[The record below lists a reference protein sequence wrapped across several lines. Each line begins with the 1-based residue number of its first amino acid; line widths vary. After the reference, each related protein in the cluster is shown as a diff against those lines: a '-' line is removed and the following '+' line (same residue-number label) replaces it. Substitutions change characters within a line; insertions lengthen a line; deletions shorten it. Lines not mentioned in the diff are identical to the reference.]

1 MKIIQGVDVKMI
13 AQMVEERIDT
23 LDTHITWSSIAK
35 ELKMTPS
42 AISHFRKKGTELG
55 FGALLKLCKLV
66 FPKNY
71 IDILAD
77 WSLNLNKPSNIKY
90 ALEFLAAN
98 RKIEHIKI
106 FYNNSSRY
114 PSKQIKELIYAYFL
128 LTNHLVSFLNSED
141 LFNIVNL
148 KKKAKL
154 DETLFILEISEAY
167 YYNSINNID
176 KVAQSLDSL
185 KKILN
190 RIADPLLSK
199 LYTYRVTELES
210 IVLLFNKS
218 ETTESRLLSEKIIKS
233 ECGFYCASFFAD
245 AYYRIGMSFL
255 FESPDMC
262 LANLKKA
269 KEYYLKDKKAKAA
282 NNLERNEIAFAK
294 IYWGIDTKEGFELE
308 DSYKTFQLIRKGEN
322 EQACALVSEL
332 DSKSPFTLYYKGL
345 ATGDVTALLES
356 LVTFKNKGNYF
367 YAQLP
372 KRALESNTETKN
384 LVKLILS

>member
-1 MKIIQGVDVKMI
+1 MKNIQGVDVKMI

-23 LDTHITWSSIAK
+23 LDNHITWASIAK

-42 AISHFRKKGTELG
+42 ALSHFRKKGTELG

-98 RKIEHIKI
+98 RKIEHIKS
-106 FYNNSSRY
+106 FYNNSDLY
-114 PSKQIKELIYAYFL
+114 PSKQIRELIYAYFL
-128 LTNHLVSFLNSED
+128 LTNHLTSFLNSED
-141 LFNIVNL
+141 LFNIVSM

-167 YYNSINNID
+167 YYNGINNID
-176 KVAQSLDSL
+176 KVAQSLEVS
-185 KKILN
+185 KMILS
-190 RIADPLLSK
+190 RIEDPLLNK
-199 LYTYRVTELES
+199 LYTYRIIELES

-218 ETTESRLLSEKIIKS
+218 DTTGSRLLSEKIIKS
-233 ECGFYCASFFAD
+233 ECGFYCATFFAD

-262 LANLKKA
+262 LANLRKA
-269 KEYYLKDKKAKAA
+269 KEFYLKDKKENAA
-282 NNLERNEIAFAK
+282 DNLERNEITFAR
-294 IYWGIDTKEGFELE
+294 IYWGIDTKEAFDLE
-308 DSYKTFQLIRKGEN
+308 DSYKTFQLIKEGKIK
-322 EQACALVSEL
+322 QACDLVSKL
-332 DSKSPFTLYYKGL
+332 DSESPFTLYYKGL
-345 ATGDVTALLES
+345 ATGDVTTLLES
-356 LVTFKNKGNYF
+356 LVTFKNKGNFF

-372 KRALESNTETKN
+372 IKALENNAETKN